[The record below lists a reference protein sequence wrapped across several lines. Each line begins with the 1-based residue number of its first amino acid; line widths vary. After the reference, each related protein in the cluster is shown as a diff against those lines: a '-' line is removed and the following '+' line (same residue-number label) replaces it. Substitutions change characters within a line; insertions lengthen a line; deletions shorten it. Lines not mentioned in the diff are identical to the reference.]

1 MLQSMRSELDTTEL
15 LNKKKKREQSVQGV
29 QTGWDFTLPEKQEGM

>member
-15 LNKKKKREQSVQGV
+15 LNNKKREQSVQGV
-29 QTGWDFTLPEKQEGM
+29 QTGWDFTLSEKQEGM